1 MNAASEQTSKNQ
13 TLYPQNGLLQTESEL
28 YQYRF
33 LSLTNVKY
41 PLLTFYAS
49 LQNAELIRKEEA
61 FYLRFLTQE

>member
-28 YQYRF
+28 YQYRL

-41 PLLTFYAS
+41 PLLTFYGLS
-49 LQNAELIRKEEA
+49 EYTHLYRTRN
-61 FYLRFLTQE
+61 